1 MGTLFAALYSLPA
14 ITSAFTLGDYLPA
27 CETTMSLKPQP
38 VLPIYFDNNAST
50 PINPEVKQA
59 MFDYLNDATA
69 IGNPSLPHWAGLGAK
84 RALEASRQQVADY
97 LNCQS
102 EELVFTSG
110 GTESNNHAIYGAA
123 FHSLASAQPKRHI
136 ISSVIEHPATLEP
149 LQYLVANHGFEVSY
163 LTVDEQGFFDLV
175 QLKTLLR
182 DDTLM
187 VTLMHAN
194 NEFGSIQ
201 PLEQIGQWCRQQ
213 RVLFHVDAVC
223 SAGKIAVDVAA
234 LNADLLSLSAHKFYG
249 PKGAG
254 ALYIRQAIDAQITP
268 FIRGA
273 GQQQQ
278 RRSGTENVILA
289 VGMGEAC
296 AQLQVKDIAQVQR
309 KLSQLRD
316 DLWQQLEKRLGD
328 VIELNG
334 PQDNHKRL
342 CNTLNC
348 SFIGH
353 RGLDLLTA
361 LGGQLAFTAGKA
373 CSGAINHLG
382 KSSAT
387 TAGSVRFSLG
397 VVNTQTEV
405 DRAVGLIQTALGSL

>member
-1 MGTLFAALYSLPA
+1 ML
-14 ITSAFTLGDYLPA
+14 DYL
-27 CETTMSLKPQP
+27 
-38 VLPIYFDNNAST
+38 D
-50 PINPEVKQA
+50 
-59 MFDYLNDATA
+59 DATA

-84 RALEASRQQVADY
+84 RALQASRQQVAAY

-123 FHSLASAQPKRHI
+123 FHSLTSAQPKRHI

-149 LQYLVANHGFEVSY
+149 LQDLVNHHGFEVSY
-163 LTVDEQGFFDLV
+163 LTVDEQGFFDLA
-175 QLKTLLR
+175 QLQTLLR

-201 PLEQIGQWCRQQ
+201 PLEQIGHWCRQQ
-213 RVLFHVDAVC
+213 GVLFHVDAVC

-254 ALYIRQAIDAQITP
+254 ALYIRQAIDTQIAP
-268 FIRGA
+268 LIRGA

-278 RRSGTENVILA
+278 RRSGTDNVILA
-289 VGMGEAC
+289 VGMGAAC
-296 AQLQVKDIAQVQR
+296 AQLQAKDMTQLQR
-309 KLSQLRD
+309 ALSKLRD

-328 VIELNG
+328 AIELNG
-334 PQDNHKRL
+334 PLDNHQRL

-353 RGLDLLTA
+353 SGLDLLNT
-361 LGGQLAFTAGKA
+361 LGEKLAFTAGKA

-382 KSSAT
+382 KPSAT
-387 TAGSVRFSLG
+387 TSGSVRFSLG
-397 VVNTQTEV
+397 MFNTQAEI
-405 DRAVGLIQTALGSL
+405 DRAVALIQAALDQ